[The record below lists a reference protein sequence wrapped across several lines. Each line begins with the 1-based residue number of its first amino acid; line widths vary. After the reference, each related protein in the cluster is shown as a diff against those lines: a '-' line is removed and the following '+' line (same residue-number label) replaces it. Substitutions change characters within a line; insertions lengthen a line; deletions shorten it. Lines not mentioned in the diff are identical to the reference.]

1 MSTFELENQV
11 VLVRLKAFGTQA
23 NDVTARQLRS
33 TNYFLNWVGR
43 RRIIVRL
50 RFECSFIAV
59 LRHARNALLG
69 IKSTRLHLTEAN
81 SNWQPCF
88 RSYVI
93 NCRIWKQ
100 AGNTPDKQK
109 QLQRCLFSNLR
120 KLSVFQD
127 MLSNKVNNWA
137 RWTYTQKCF

>member
-1 MSTFELENQV
+1 M
-11 VLVRLKAFGTQA
+11 VRLKAFGRQA
-23 NDVTARQLRS
+23 NDVTGRQLRS

-43 RRIIVRL
+43 RRIIVWL

-93 NCRIWKQ
+93 NCCIWKQ
-100 AGNTPDKQK
+100 ASYTLNKQK
-109 QLQRCLFSNLR
+109 QLQRCLLSNLR

-127 MLSNKVNNWA
+127 VLFHKVNNWA
-137 RWTYTQKCF
+137 RWSYMQKCFWMTHFI